1 MAILHFGSEEEA
13 KKAFDKS
20 RSLKINNRPVAVY
33 YARIRANAA
42 NDKKDKT
49 AATPATD
56 KAKQAQSAQKEKPQ
70 AQSKQVSSLL
80 MSHTPLPIHTAAW
93 CSGCE
98 LVPTSCD
105 DKLRTPLEEE
115 NSTERT
121 ILALLSSFAMQFN
134 CICLEKNYAAGQ

>member
-42 NDKKDKT
+42 NDKKDK
-49 AATPATD
+49 AAAAPATD

-70 AQSKQVSSLL
+70 AQSKQVSRFLC
-80 MSHTPLPIHTAAW
+80 HIHLCPFTRPHGAVVV
-93 CSGCE
+93 S
-98 LVPTSCD
+98 
-105 DKLRTPLEEE
+105 
-115 NSTERT
+115 
-121 ILALLSSFAMQFN
+121 
-134 CICLEKNYAAGQ
+134 